1 MEKVMKPPLSSKQRS
16 EVACTKRSAVV
27 PERGS
32 EGPPLSR
39 AAFRGR
45 NPDED
50 TWSGAS
56 CLQGSMVATSD
67 SCRGARGEEEKEEK
81 VTLDLRSG
89 QPYGGGNEKRC
100 AILLEETWLDL
111 ARKRSISFKSW

>member
-32 EGPPLSR
+32 EGPPLLR

-45 NPDED
+45 KPDED

-56 CLQGSMVATSD
+56 CLDPWRPQAIAAGV
-67 SCRGARGEEEKEEK
+67 REE
-81 VTLDLRSG
+81 
-89 QPYGGGNEKRC
+89 
-100 AILLEETWLDL
+100 
-111 ARKRSISFKSW
+111 RKRKRKK

>member
-16 EVACTKRSAVV
+16 EAACTKRSAVV

-56 CLQGSMVATSD
+56 FLQGSMAATSE
-67 SCRGARGEEEKEEK
+67 GARGEEEKEK
-81 VTLDLRSG
+81 KITLDLRSG
-89 QPYGGGNEKRC
+89 QPYGGGGQRKTMRHSVRRDM
-100 AILLEETWLDL
+100 AGFSAQALD
-111 ARKRSISFKSW
+111 